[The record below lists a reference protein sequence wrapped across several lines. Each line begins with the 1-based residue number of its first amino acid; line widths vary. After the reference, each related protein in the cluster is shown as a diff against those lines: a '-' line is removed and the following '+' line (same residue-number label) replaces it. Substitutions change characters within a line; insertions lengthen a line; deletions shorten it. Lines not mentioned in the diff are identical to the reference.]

1 MQITGETQM
10 KNVAEQYSLSCVSIF
25 IASEETFCGGLTMA
39 DYQKP
44 TKPLSLLLKGEG
56 KKIRLKKFVSWDK
69 ARETS

>member
-1 MQITGETQM
+1 MQIIGETQR
-10 KNVAEQYSLSCVSIF
+10 KSVAEQYSLSCVFIF
-25 IASEETFCGGLTMA
+25 IASVETLCGGLTLA

-56 KKIRLKKFVSWDK
+56 EKIRLKKFVSWDK